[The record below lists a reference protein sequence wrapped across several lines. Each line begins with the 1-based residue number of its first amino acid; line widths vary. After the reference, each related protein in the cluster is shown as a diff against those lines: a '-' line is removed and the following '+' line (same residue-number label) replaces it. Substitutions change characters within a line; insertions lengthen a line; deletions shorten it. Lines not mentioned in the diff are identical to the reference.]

1 MKKLAFSIALI
12 LLVSVAFCQE
22 KTLKN
27 YGKLPNVTLKNLDGQ
42 SFSTAN
48 ITNNGKPI
56 IITFWATWCK
66 PCLKEHDAI
75 NEVYQDWIDE
85 TGVKLYAVSIDNSR
99 SSSRVKPTVNGK
111 GWEFE
116 VLSDVNQDFKRAINV
131 NEPPHTFILDGTGT
145 IRWQHVGY
153 MDGDETEYIKV
164 VRQILKEK
172 K

>member
-1 MKKLAFSIALI
+1 MKRLALSVALI
-12 LLVSVAFCQE
+12 LCVSTVFCQV

-27 YGKLPNVTLKNLDGQ
+27 LGKLPNVTLKNLDGQ

-48 ITNNGKPI
+48 IKNNGKPI

-66 PCLKEHDAI
+66 PCMKEHDAI
-75 NEVYQDWIDE
+75 NEVYQDWVDE

-99 SSSRVKPTVNGK
+99 SASRVKPTVNGK

-131 NEPPHTFILDGTGT
+131 NEPPHTFILDGSGN

-153 MDGDETEYIKV
+153 MDGDENQYIEV
-164 VRQILKEK
+164 VKQILKEK

>member
-1 MKKLAFSIALI
+1 MKRLSLTCVLLFSIMMCFGQAK
-12 LLVSVAFCQE
+12 E
-22 KTLKN
+22 LKN
-27 YGKLPNVTLKNLDGQ
+27 FGKLPNVTLKNLDGQ

-48 ITNNGKPI
+48 IKNDGKPI

-75 NEVYQDWIDE
+75 NEVYQDWVDE

-99 SSSRVKPTVNGK
+99 SASRVKPTVNGK
-111 GWEFE
+111 SWEFE

-153 MDGDETEYIKV
+153 MDGDEAEYIKV
-164 VRQILKEK
+164 VKQILNEK